1 MAATSPHHTL
11 PFPTPVVGVAMAATS
26 PHHTLPIPTPVVGAA
41 MAATSPHHTIPLSL
55 LWEPPWRRHQPAK
68 PSPIP
73 CGSRHG
79 GDTSLPNHPQCPVG
93 AAMAA
98 TAPPVDHRSLISSQ
112 RSTIPPPQ
120 APVST
125 RFRPD
130 VTGLPLPLRY
140 SRWELRGSTPQ
151 PPRQGFRRRSAT
163 ELKDRSARLW
173 NCAGRHCFGRVPG
186 RHWQGGRN
194 VRQFRKTIA
203 QVTDPLPFCGS
214 SGLLSAC

>member
-1 MAATSPHHTL
+1 
-11 PFPTPVVGVAMAATS
+11 
-26 PHHTLPIPTPVVGAA
+26 

-55 LWEPPWRRHQPAK
+55 LWEPPWRRQHRAKPSPIPCGSRHSGDTSLPNPPLSPVGAAMAATAACQTIPYVLWEPPWRRQQPAK

-79 GDTSLPNHPQCPVG
+79 GDSSTTRSH
-93 AAMAA
+93 
-98 TAPPVDHRSLISSQ
+98 SLISSQ

-163 ELKDRSARLW
+163 ELKDRSARLS
-173 NCAGRHCFGRVPG
+173 NCAGRHCFGRSAL
-186 RHWQGGRN
+186 RHWQGGRS